1 MAVFGIGSMIYS
13 GIEMGM
19 VIEMFF
25 EIDSRCK
32 NIFSIIRPMLQLTYV
47 FVQMYFV
54 FLNQKVSVIIL
65 LLLRKVE
72 LLSFHN
78 GSPLFL

>member
-54 FLNQKVSVIIL
+54 FLNQKVSAG
-65 LLLRKVE
+65 K
-72 LLSFHN
+72 
-78 GSPLFL
+78 

>member
-54 FLNQKVSVIIL
+54 FLNQKVSAIIL
-65 LLLRKVE
+65 LLLRKVA
-72 LLSFHN
+72 FV
-78 GSPLFL
+78 P